1 MNFGMQ
7 QFMDGLATGSVY
19 GMVGLSLVLIYRG
32 TGILNF
38 AQGEMTT
45 FATFIGWT
53 LIVSVGMPYWS
64 GFVLTIVIALLLG
77 ALVQVV
83 VIRPVQ
89 HASPL
94 TVIIVTLGLFFL
106 FNSLTLK
113 VWGSKP
119 KSFPTPF
126 PEGSVEIFG
135 GSVSWVSLGIFAV
148 ALLTMVLVGA
158 FFRFTSTGLAMRAV
172 TSNPSASS
180 LMGINNDR
188 VRILGWALAAGISA
202 VAGMLV
208 ANKLLL
214 DPNMMLGVLIYAF
227 AAAVLGGLSSPLG
240 AVIGGLIMGEV
251 GAMASGI
258 SAIGSELSTAVTV
271 VAIVG
276 VLLIRP
282 SGLLGE
288 KTVVR
293 V

>member
-7 QFMDGLATGSVY
+7 QLMDGLATGSVY
-19 GMVGLSLVLIYRG
+19 GMVGLSLVLIFRG

-53 LIVSVGMPYWS
+53 LIVSVGMPYWL
-64 GFVLTIVIALLLG
+64 GFLLTIAIALILG
-77 ALVQVV
+77 ALVQIV
-83 VIRPVQ
+83 VISPVQ
-89 HASPL
+89 NASPL

-106 FNSLTLK
+106 FNSLALK

-119 KSFPTPF
+119 KAFPSPF
-126 PEGSVEIFG
+126 PDGSVDILG
-135 GSVSWVSLGIFAV
+135 SSVSWVSLGIFMV
-148 ALLTMVLVGA
+148 AIMTMVIVGA
-158 FFRFTSTGLAMRAV
+158 FFRLTRVGLAMRAV

-180 LMGINNDR
+180 LMGINNGR
-188 VRILGWALAAGISA
+188 IRILGWALAAGISA

-208 ANKLLL
+208 ASKLLL

-240 AVIGGLIMGEV
+240 AVIGGLIMGV
-251 GAMASGI
+251 LGALASSV

-282 SGLLGE
+282 NGLFGQ